1 MDVPSS
7 SPVAGARPA
16 DPIDVV
22 QPLLS
27 IAGWIRFLAVLA
39 IVAGVLQCLTCVG
52 LLFGWI
58 PIWVGVLLLRSVD
71 RLERGRRSGDAGEL
85 RAGIESLAGAMQVKA
100 ALALISIVL
109 TLIAL
114 LAMSAMI
121 LGLLPWTLPQH

>member
-7 SPVAGARPA
+7 SPVAGARPS
-16 DPIDVV
+16 DPLDVV
-22 QPLLS
+22 QPLLA

-39 IVAGVLQCLTCVG
+39 ITAGVLQCLTCVG

-85 RAGIESLAGAMQVKA
+85 RSGIESLARAIQVKA

-114 LAMSAMI
+114 AAMVLA
-121 LGLLPWTLPQH
+121 LLPWTLQQR